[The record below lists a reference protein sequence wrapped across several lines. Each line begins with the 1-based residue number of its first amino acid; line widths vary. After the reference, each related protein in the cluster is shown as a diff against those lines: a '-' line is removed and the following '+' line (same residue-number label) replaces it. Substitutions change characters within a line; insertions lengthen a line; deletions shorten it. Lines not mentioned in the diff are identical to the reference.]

1 MPFRTGIPDGTYE
14 PVGNDGGA
22 NARPVSPPSSSD
34 TAEPTAQFVR
44 CPLQPINPASPDT
57 LRDFYILRRG
67 MPIRRM
73 LPPKPL
79 GQ

>member
-1 MPFRTGIPDGTYE
+1 MPIRTELPAGAYD
-14 PVGNDGGA
+14 PVPTNSSGSVPQAPHAPAVNDT
-22 NARPVSPPSSSD
+22 D
-34 TAEPTAQFVR
+34 PTPTFVR

-79 GQ
+79 AQ